1 MKKLGLVIEYI
12 HKPYVR
18 ENYESLDEYTLLARG
33 NSDLRQY
40 NGNPWSG
47 NDFTKETLDVK
58 ISVGEATPSRN
69 FITSPAIREALAKAA
84 YTKGRS
90 FGHMIFTYHPNR
102 NLLEYTHF
110 YPLPL
115 GLDNFDELNFVGPK
129 REFIGKGIA
138 SIIETHALKYALTK
152 FPKTLKVSMHMPGPF
167 MKKRIN
173 KLGFNAERE
182 IELAKFKA
190 KLRNKVAADLKRARA
205 KRVITRGRIK

>member
-1 MKKLGLVIEYI
+1 LKKLGLVIEYI
-12 HKPYVR
+12 HKPYSGN
-18 ENYESLDEYTLLARG
+18 NYEQLDDYTIAERG
-33 NSDLRQY
+33 NADFRQH
-40 NGNPWSG
+40 NANPWSG

-58 ISVGEATPSRN
+58 ISVGEGSPSAN

-90 FGHMIFTYHPNR
+90 FGHLMFTYHPLK

-110 YPLPL
+110 FPVPIDLYHPNL
-115 GLDNFDELNFVGPK
+115 GPK
-129 REFIGKGIA
+129 LEFEGKGIA
-138 SIIETHALKYALTK
+138 SIIETRALKFALKK
-152 FPKTLKVSMHMPGPF
+152 FPKTLKVVMKLPSSF
-167 MKKRIN
+167 MQARLK

-190 KLRNKVAADLKRARA
+190 KLRSKVALDLKRARA